1 MSKMTLEQVRDELHM
16 YAIENTGEYN
26 RVTRLRL
33 QEFSNAID
41 AELMA
46 RGEPVAWLRDAG
58 SPDNECHVIT
68 TVVRDLWIKA
78 GKPKLVERYT
88 IPLFTAPPAP
98 KIDDAMVERA
108 RSAFVHADDG
118 GTGITDAMRAALE
131 AALKDTP

>member
-1 MSKMTLEQVRDELHM
+1 MSKMTLEQVRDAVRDAPYTPSHTHT
-16 YAIENTGEYN
+16 YA
-26 RVTRLRL
+26 LWAD
-33 QEFSNAID
+33 AID
-41 AELMA
+41 AELKA

-58 SPDNECHVIT
+58 SPDNECHVTT
-68 TVVRDLWIKA
+68 TVVRDLCIKA

-131 AALKDTP
+131 AALKETP